1 MYKESWETSIREMLS
16 CKKNFT
22 DVMQSMKSAKFCP
35 MKNSLYM
42 VVSMYNNNIIP
53 FHTINRITSS
63 PTHYGHRDSTAMF
76 TYYVDIMLSDSYMI
90 K

>member
-16 CKKNFT
+16 CKKNFA

-42 VVSMYNNNIIP
+42 VVSTYNNNIIYHSIQLP
-53 FHTINRITSS
+53 GLRH
-63 PTHYGHRDSTAMF
+63 PTHTMATEIQQQCLR
-76 TYYVDIMLSDSYMI
+76 IMWT
-90 K
+90 